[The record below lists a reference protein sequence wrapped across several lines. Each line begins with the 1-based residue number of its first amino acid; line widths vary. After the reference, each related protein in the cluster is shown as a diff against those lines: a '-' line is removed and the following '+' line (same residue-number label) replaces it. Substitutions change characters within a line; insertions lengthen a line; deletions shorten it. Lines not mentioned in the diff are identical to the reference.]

1 MNQIITRAG
10 LFDDFFRDVAPGF
23 YVKPLHGDPMPSQVK
38 VDVTETP
45 QAYVLKADLP
55 GVNKQDIH
63 VQVEGNRVSLSAEV
77 RQEDRLTEGDKVLR
91 SERYVGSVARSF
103 QLPEDIDNSAAKAR
117 YENGVLTLTLPKRVA
132 SAGQKL
138 TIE

>member
-23 YVKPLHGDPMPSQVK
+23 YVKPLHGDPMPPQVK

>member
-117 YENGVLTLTLPKRVA
+117 YDNGVLTLTLPKRVA

>member
-1 MNQIITRAG
+1 MIQIITRAG

-132 SAGQKL
+132 SAGQKI